1 MGCKGEICDGD
12 VNKGDSSMSMVFKA
26 MRLVEINLGV
36 KADETEKE
44 PGAGIQGK
52 GGLKK
57 GTEKRVVSLI
67 GQTYVLWP

>member
-1 MGCKGEICDGD
+1 
-12 VNKGDSSMSMVFKA
+12 MVFKA

-36 KADETEKE
+36 KADGTEKE

-57 GTEKRVVSLI
+57 GTEK
-67 GQTYVLWP
+67 

>member
-1 MGCKGEICDGD
+1 
-12 VNKGDSSMSMVFKA
+12 MSMVFKA

-52 GGLKK
+52 GVLKK